1 MQFITGLFG
10 DSGATILTML
20 FALAAVIA
28 LILLVVWLLKVVFKV
43 SSTGGRGRNRRLAVV
58 DTLVLDQKRQLM
70 IVRRDNVEHLILTG
84 GPQDVVVETGI
95 AVAEGP
101 AAQPARRPAPI
112 PAPAMQR
119 PAPASA
125 APIVETVRPAAPF
138 PKAEPG
144 TLLEELQQAGHSGA
158 RKTRVSL
165 RRTGLMRQGVA
176 TERPESG
183 QNPDISAETAA
194 DSANETGK
202 GEISEG
208 AALEKQTGNEANRG

>member
-1 MQFITGLFG
+1 
-10 DSGATILTML
+10 ML

-43 SSTGGRGRNRRLAVV
+43 SSTGARGRNRRLAVV
-58 DTLVLDQKRQLM
+58 DTLVLDQKRQLL

-95 AVAEGP
+95 AIAEGP
-101 AAQPARRPAPI
+101 AALPARRTATI
-112 PAPAMQR
+112 PAPAAQH
-119 PAPASA
+119 PALASVPSA
-125 APIVETVRPAAPF
+125 PAPIVETVRPAAPF

-165 RRTGLMRQGVA
+165 RKTGLMRQGAA

-194 DSANETGK
+194 DSANEVGK
-202 GEISEG
+202 GGISEG
-208 AALEKQTGNEANRG
+208 AALEKQDGNEANRG